1 MMKAVR
7 GMRDVFGEE
16 MATWQRV
23 EQIFRTVSAAFGYH
37 EFRTPMLEHTE
48 LFARGVGEGSD
59 IVGKE
64 MYTFLDRGGDSVTM
78 RPEMT
83 APIVRAAIEHNI
95 LRHQPTSRLWY
106 YGPLFRY
113 ERPQKGRYRQ
123 FHQFGAE
130 LLGSPHP
137 EADAEIIMLAYE
149 TLRAV
154 GAKLIEGVALEINTL
169 GTAST
174 REAYREALVQHFV
187 AHRSTLSEDSQRR
200 LDTNPLRI
208 LDSKHPDDHSLIA
221 DAPALRTYLDD
232 AAHMHL
238 DTVRLLLDAA
248 GIPYTVNDR
257 LVRGLEYYSHT
268 VFEITTT
275 QLGSQNAVCGGG
287 RYDPLFEMVGGTPA
301 PAVGFSIGVE
311 RLVLLLEQMEGGLQ
325 PPSRAQVAVIALAEE
340 ARLPAQLVALRL
352 RRDGVSVITDV
363 QRRSA
368 KAQLNAAVKEQAQ
381 YAILLGTDELAAGTA
396 MVKNLATASQE
407 TVSVE
412 RISPYLQQHLGVKA
426 R

>member
-16 MATWQRV
+16 MATWHRV

-208 LDSKHPDDHSLIA
+208 LDSKHPDDQSLIA
-221 DAPALRTYLDD
+221 DAPALRTYLDE
-232 AAHMHL
+232 AAHMHF

-257 LVRGLEYYSHT
+257 LVRGLDYYSHT

-325 PPSRAQVAVIALAEE
+325 PPSRVQVAVIALAEE

>member
-208 LDSKHPDDHSLIA
+208 LDSKHPDDQSLIA
-221 DAPALRTYLDD
+221 DAPALRTYLDE
-232 AAHMHL
+232 AAHMHF

-257 LVRGLEYYSHT
+257 LVRGLDYYSHT

>member
-16 MATWQRV
+16 MATWHRV

-174 REAYREALVQHFV
+174 REAYREALVQHFT
-187 AHRSTLSEDSQRR
+187 AHRSALSEDSQRR

-208 LDSKHPDDHSLIA
+208 LDSKHPDDQSLIA
-221 DAPALRTYLDD
+221 DAPALRTYLDE
-232 AAHMHL
+232 AAHMHF

-257 LVRGLEYYSHT
+257 LVRGLDYYSHT

-325 PPSRAQVAVIALAEE
+325 PPSRAQVAVIALADE

-407 TVSVE
+407 TVPVE
-412 RISPYLQQHLGVKA
+412 RISPYLQQHLGEKA

>member
-208 LDSKHPDDHSLIA
+208 LDSKHPDDQSLIA
-221 DAPALRTYLDD
+221 DAPALRTYLDE
-232 AAHMHL
+232 AAHMHF

-248 GIPYTVNDR
+248 GITYTVNDR
-257 LVRGLEYYSHT
+257 LVRGLDYYSHT

>member
-16 MATWQRV
+16 MATWHRV

-174 REAYREALVQHFV
+174 REAYREALVQHFT
-187 AHRSTLSEDSQRR
+187 AHRSALSEDSQRR

-208 LDSKHPDDHSLIA
+208 LDSKHPDDQSLIA
-221 DAPALRTYLDD
+221 DAPALRTYLDV
-232 AAHMHL
+232 AAHMHF

-257 LVRGLEYYSHT
+257 LVRGLDYYSHT

-325 PPSRAQVAVIALAEE
+325 PPSRAQVAVIALADE

-407 TVSVE
+407 TVPVE
-412 RISPYLQQHLGVKA
+412 RISPYLQQHLGEKA

>member
-16 MATWQRV
+16 MATWHRV
-23 EQIFRTVSAAFGYH
+23 EHIFRTVSAAFGYH

-174 REAYREALVQHFV
+174 REAYRGALVQHFT
-187 AHRSTLSEDSQRR
+187 AHRSALSEDSQRR

-208 LDSKHPDDHSLIA
+208 LDSKHPDDQSLIA
-221 DAPALRTYLDD
+221 DAPALRTYLDE
-232 AAHMHL
+232 AAHMHF

-257 LVRGLEYYSHT
+257 LVRGLDYYSHT

-325 PPSRAQVAVIALAEE
+325 PPSRAQVAVIALADE

-412 RISPYLQQHLGVKA
+412 HISPYLQQHLGVKV

>member
-16 MATWQRV
+16 MATWHRV

-208 LDSKHPDDHSLIA
+208 LDSKHPDDQSLIA
-221 DAPALRTYLDD
+221 DAPALRTYLDE
-232 AAHMHL
+232 AAHMHF

-248 GIPYTVNDR
+248 GITYTVNDR
-257 LVRGLEYYSHT
+257 LVRGLDYYSHT

>member
-16 MATWQRV
+16 MATLHRV

-174 REAYREALVQHFV
+174 REAYREALVQHFT
-187 AHRSTLSEDSQRR
+187 AHRSALSEDSQRR

-208 LDSKHPDDHSLIA
+208 LDSKHPDDQSLIA
-221 DAPALRTYLDD
+221 DAPALRTYLDV
-232 AAHMHL
+232 AAHMHF

-257 LVRGLEYYSHT
+257 LVRGLDYYSHT

-325 PPSRAQVAVIALAEE
+325 PPSRAQVAVIALADE

-407 TVSVE
+407 TVPVE
-412 RISPYLQQHLGVKA
+412 RISPYLQQHLGEKA

>member
-16 MATWQRV
+16 MATWHRV

-174 REAYREALVQHFV
+174 REAYREALVQHFT
-187 AHRSTLSEDSQRR
+187 AHRSALSEDSQRR

-208 LDSKHPDDHSLIA
+208 LDSKHPDDQSLIA
-221 DAPALRTYLDD
+221 DAPALRTYLDE
-232 AAHMHL
+232 AAHMHF

-248 GIPYTVNDR
+248 GIPYMVNDR
-257 LVRGLEYYSHT
+257 LVRGLDYYSHT

-325 PPSRAQVAVIALAEE
+325 PPSRAQVAVIALADE

-381 YAILLGTDELAAGTA
+381 YAILLGTHELAAGTA